1 MSFFKVTGA
10 SVRASEGG
18 RKCGCV
24 QLELAHK
31 NVAAVKTKHTAE
43 IRRK

>member
-18 RKCGCV
+18 RKCGWV
-24 QLELAHK
+24 QLAHK